1 MRKAR
6 KRKFPFQD
14 LTIVFLIISLLFAG
28 FAYRSFLPGAKID
41 DEINDMKMAYTE
53 EVKTNWF
60 NRQIDWD
67 GLKKINPNIVGWI
80 TIPDT
85 TIDYPILKGSDDT
98 YYLTHDTNNNY
109 NQNGSIF
116 TYHDEDINRDAD
128 PLIFGHMEP
137 NGINRMFGELR
148 NYLTSAD
155 YREKKNIAYIYT
167 PEVTYKVQLYSVIR
181 CRYDDEI
188 FTNYMELGSM
198 EYFNRLDTLK
208 RRSEFND
215 IPSVSDK
222 VQWGDS
228 KSFLLATCNGTVGT
242 PYRTVL
248 SFITIKQ
255 KWKI

>member
-1 MRKAR
+1 
-6 KRKFPFQD
+6 
-14 LTIVFLIISLLFAG
+14 
-28 FAYRSFLPGAKID
+28 
-41 DEINDMKMAYTE
+41 MKMAYTE
-53 EVKTNWF
+53 EVKTNWL

-116 TYHDEDINRDAD
+116 AYHDEDINRDAD